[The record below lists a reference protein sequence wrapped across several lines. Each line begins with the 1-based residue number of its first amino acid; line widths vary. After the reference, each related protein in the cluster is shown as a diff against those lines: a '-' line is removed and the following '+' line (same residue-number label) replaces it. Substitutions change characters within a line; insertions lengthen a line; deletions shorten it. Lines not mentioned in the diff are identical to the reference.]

1 MSDANPNNRA
11 EPVTQFENVLL
22 HLKNKQIDVFST
34 RRGVRLGLLNRLL
47 RQVTRARTR
56 TLRHSCQVVVS
67 EQVVEVPL
75 VLRHLRPQDTR
86 VLDFGGFESLLPLSL
101 AALGHRVTVL
111 DQRPYPFTHPNL
123 RAECRDIFGEL
134 DGLGREFDAVVSIST
149 IEHLGLGGYGDER
162 REDGDREG
170 VERLWSLVRP
180 GGRLLATVPAGQ
192 AAVHIGYRVYDQ
204 QRLKRT
210 FPHATTTLWFRKHG
224 RGGAWHQVGAAEAE
238 QVRYQLPDASLPV
251 EAVAFVICEKP

>member
-1 MSDANPNNRA
+1 MSDTNRSNGHDPA
-11 EPVTQFENVLL
+11 TEFDNVLL
-22 HLKNKQIDVFST
+22 HLKNKQIDVFPT
-34 RRGVRLGLLNRLL
+34 RRGVRLGVLNRLL
-47 RQVTRARTR
+47 QKVARARSR
-56 TLRHSCQVVVS
+56 TLRRSCQVVVS

-101 AALGHRVTVL
+101 AALGHHVTVL
-111 DQRPYPFTHPNL
+111 DQRPYPFAHANL
-123 RAECRDIFGEL
+123 RAECRDIFGDL
-134 DGLGREFDAVVSIST
+134 DGMGEGYDAVVSIST
-149 IEHLGLGGYGDER
+149 IEHLGLGGYGDAR

-170 VERLWSLVRP
+170 VERLWTLVRP

-210 FPHATTTLWFRKHG
+210 FPHLTSALWFRKDG
-224 RGGAWHQVGAAEAE
+224 RGGAWRQVQAAEAE
-238 QVRYQLPDASLPV
+238 QVRYQLPNASLPV
-251 EAVAFVICEKP
+251 EAVAFVVCEKP